1 MAMKEKVTIKAS
13 KTYIAEIYMAG
24 DISHARHSL
33 QLMASEK
40 GMCASLESVDY
51 VYTGGMESGFV
62 VRLMNYPRFPSDP
75 KSIKDFA
82 IRIAESLLK
91 SLGQGSCSIVC
102 SDETFFMSRR
112 EDD

>member
-1 MAMKEKVTIKAS
+1 MALRREITTKS
-13 KTYIAEIYMAG
+13 CDTYKAEIYMAG
-24 DISHARHSL
+24 DKSKARFHL
-33 QLMASEK
+33 QLMAAEK
-40 GMCASLESVDY
+40 GMCASVESVDY

-62 VRLMNYPRFPSDP
+62 VRLINYPRFQSDP

-91 SLGQGSCSIVC
+91 GLGQGSCSVVC

-112 EDD
+112 KDD